1 VLEASVP
8 ASLRVLAPADRLATA
23 ALLPA
28 GLCEEYGLAWS
39 APTPRSFVLA
49 APPLRI
55 VGVPLFH
62 LAGRVSS
69 SRSLVY
75 AT

>member
-1 VLEASVP
+1 VP
-8 ASLRVLAPADRLATA
+8 LALVGPSLRVLGA
-23 ALLPA
+23 
-28 GLCEEYGLAWS
+28 
-39 APTPRSFVLA
+39 
-49 APPLRI
+49 
-55 VGVPLFH
+55 PLFH